1 MTLYQSVKGNV
12 SDLAIKIRKVLKE
25 RQSCW
30 NADQKKF
37 LLKRIKEKQL
47 KSEKSKDY
55 FKNLLQTFRSWRFP
69 WRIPEDLHSTLLAS
83 PDIQERLSKQTQNS
97 YVSLARFI

>member
-1 MTLYQSVKGNV
+1 MTLYQSVKGNG
-12 SDLAIKIRKVLKE
+12 SNLAIKIRKVLKE
-25 RQSCW
+25 RQSSC

-37 LLKRIKEKQL
+37 FFKRIKEKQL

-55 FKNLLQTFRSWRFP
+55 FKNLLHTFRSWRFP
-69 WRIPEDLHSTLLAS
+69 WRTSEDLHSALLAS
-83 PDIQERLSKQTQNS
+83 LYIQERLSKQTQNS

>member
-47 KSEKSKDY
+47 KSEK
-55 FKNLLQTFRSWRFP
+55 
-69 WRIPEDLHSTLLAS
+69 
-83 PDIQERLSKQTQNS
+83 
-97 YVSLARFI
+97 